1 MKLSSL
7 FIFADVGG
15 KNSTPVLEMK
25 IRDEKGVF
33 AALLTDVSKAFH
45 YIPDKLL
52 IAELSACG
60 FDMKSIALITAYLKN
75 QKRKTKIGS
84 TFSECLNILFMVPQA
99 SILGPLLFLIFIA
112 DLFYLNYDL
121 DFASYSD
128 DTILYICRQDFKR
141 FNWFQ
146 QNGLLASSGRSQFL
160 TGPYERRSLK
170 IHDSVIM
177 SSSSEEPLV
186 VLIDS
191 EFTFQDYITRICSI
205 ANQKLQHW
213 LEFLNI

>member
-1 MKLSSL
+1 
-7 FIFADVGG
+7 
-15 KNSTPVLEMK
+15 MK
-25 IRDEKGVF
+25 IRDEKGVV

-45 YIPDKLL
+45 YIPHQLL

-60 FDMKSIALITAYLKN
+60 FDMKSIALISAYLKN

-121 DFASYSD
+121 DFANYSD
-128 DTILYICRQDFKR
+128 DTILYICRQDFKL

-160 TGPYERRSLK
+160 TSPYERRSLK

-177 SSSSEEPLV
+177 SSSSEELLV
-186 VLIDS
+186 ALIDS
-191 EFTFQDYITRICSI
+191 EFTFQDYITRICAI